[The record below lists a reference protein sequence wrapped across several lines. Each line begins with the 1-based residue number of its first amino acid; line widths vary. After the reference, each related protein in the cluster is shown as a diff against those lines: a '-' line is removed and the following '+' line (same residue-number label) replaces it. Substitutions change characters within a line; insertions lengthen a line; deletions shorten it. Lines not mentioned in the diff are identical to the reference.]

1 LYFEEPY
8 FFNCESKAVHIM
20 TDESVLYAGTI
31 VEEFKKNGVTHTVWL
46 PCSDTAA
53 LHRAIIADGG
63 IHSIPVCREGEAMA
77 IAAGLWVGGKIPVV
91 IVQNTGF
98 FESGDSIRGIGLGA
112 GIPMVMLI
120 GYRGYTRHGR
130 TTDSAARFIEPILHT
145 WQITYY
151 LIESDAD
158 VDRISLAFQEAER
171 TSKPVAVLIGKEC
184 RAL

>member
-1 LYFEEPY
+1 
-8 FFNCESKAVHIM
+8 M
-20 TDESVLYAGTI
+20 TDDSVLYAETI
-31 VEEFKKNGVTHTVWL
+31 VRELKKNRVTHTIWL

-53 LHRAIIADGG
+53 LHRAITAESG

-77 IAAGLWVGGKIPVV
+77 IAAGLWVGNRIPVV

-112 GIPMVMLI
+112 GIPMVILI

-145 WQITYY
+145 WQISYY

-158 VDRISLAFQEAER
+158 VDRISMAFEEAER

-184 RAL
+184 LSS